1 MRRHFI
7 FLLLT
12 IFTVVGVSSSQEV
25 DDTMLRLK
33 AEAYRSYYGKGQPV
47 DYARAYRLY
56 LAVAERGDVEAQFII
71 GGMLY
76 QGQGVDQ
83 DKREGFKW
91 LLQAAEQ
98 GKVSPESL
106 NIIGGMYLRG
116 EIVPLNY
123 LEAKKWLTQAA
134 EQGNLS
140 ALNDLAYLL
149 YNGLGGERDYKE
161 ALELY
166 EKAALQGDIMAQAN
180 TGLMYATGTG
190 TDMDKARGYAWYSL
204 SASQGNTFA
213 TVNRN
218 NLMVDMTWEEL
229 NRAQAISVELY
240 RQVEKFGTSKPKAG
254 GAVGN

>member
-1 MRRHFI
+1 MRRYFFFAVYIFFI
-7 FLLLT
+7 VT
-12 IFTVVGVSSSQEV
+12 GVSYSQEV
-25 DDTMLRLK
+25 DDITPRLK
-33 AEAYRSYYGKGQPV
+33 TEAYRSYYGKGQPV
-47 DYARAYRLY
+47 DYSRAYRLY
-56 LAVAERGDVEAQFII
+56 LAAAGRGDVEAQFVV

-76 QGQGVDQ
+76 QGQGVEQ

-116 EIVPLNY
+116 QIVPLNY
-123 LEAKKWLTQAA
+123 LEAKKWLTMAA

-140 ALNDLAYLL
+140 AQNDLAYLL
-149 YNGLGGERDYKE
+149 YNGLGGERDYKK

-166 EKAALQGDIMAQAN
+166 EKAALQGDALAQAN
-180 TGLMYATGTG
+180 TGLMYATGNG

-213 TVNRN
+213 TTNRN
-218 NLMVDMTWEEL
+218 NLMINMTWEEL

-240 RQVEKFGTSKPKAG
+240 RQIEKIGTNKPVQ
-254 GAVGN
+254 GAAIAP